1 MRELPLSSQ
10 IFSDII
16 AYMKYAKYIP
26 EKKRRELWP
35 EIVDRNKAMHIKK
48 YPALEKEIEWAYQF
62 VYRKEVLASMRSFQ
76 FAGKPIE
83 VNPTRIYNCAFAHV
97 DHPDVFSETMFELL
111 SGCGTGY
118 SIQKHHVRKL
128 PPVLGVQRPIGQQR
142 KKRYLIGDSIE
153 GWADAIKV
161 LVESYFYNK
170 REIDFDF
177 RDIRP
182 KGTPLKTS
190 GGKAPGPEPLRECL
204 VKIVSIFENAIQ
216 ERGRACQLK
225 PLEVHDIMCY
235 IAEAVLSGGIR
246 RSAMIA
252 LFSIDDVDMLECKF
266 GNWWELNPQRAL
278 ANNSAMVLRSQITED
293 VFFDLWKKV
302 QASGSGEPG
311 VFFSDSEEW
320 GANPCVTGDTVLYVK
335 HEGEEELMSMKDVVS
350 LVTAG
355 EELEVLSFNENT
367 GDKEYKKI
375 IAAALTQKNA
385 KLMKITNKEGKSIK
399 CTPDHK
405 VFTHNR
411 GYVEAQDLRED
422 DELEIL

>member
-1 MRELPLSSQ
+1 M
-10 IFSDII
+10 
-16 AYMKYAKYIP
+16 
-26 EKKRRELWP
+26 
-35 EIVDRNKAMHIKK
+35 
-48 YPALEKEIEWAYQF
+48 
-62 VYRKEVLASMRSFQ
+62 
-76 FAGKPIE
+76 
-83 VNPTRIYNCAFAHV
+83 
-97 DHPDVFSETMFELL
+97 
-111 SGCGTGY
+111 
-118 SIQKHHVRKL
+118 
-128 PPVLGVQRPIGQQR
+128 
-142 KKRYLIGDSIE
+142 
-153 GWADAIKV
+153 
-161 LVESYFYNK
+161 
-170 REIDFDF
+170 
-177 RDIRP
+177 
-182 KGTPLKTS
+182 
-190 GGKAPGPEPLRECL
+190 
-204 VKIVSIFENAIQ
+204 
-216 ERGRACQLK
+216 K